1 MEILATIKHFFLPR
15 ESNNQ
20 RAKILHPSAIIFY
33 ILFFLAVQLSINV
46 LGNLG
51 PNILGYAT
59 NISVN
64 DLFTLTNQ
72 KRAENGLPL
81 ISLSPELNNA
91 AAGKAQ
97 DMFSKNYWAHNAPDG
112 TSPWVFITGA
122 GYNYLYAG
130 ENLAKDFG
138 DSVGVINAWMDSP
151 THRANILNDKYKDI
165 GFAVA
170 NGTLNGSETTLVV
183 QFFGTRAGG
192 APQTSQVAAATVP
205 TATPIPLSIPTKTL
219 PKPSPTQVPATPTP
233 TLMPTAT
240 PTTIPVA
247 ATKTTSSTPESSGTV
262 ITKPLFDPYR
272 LTKIVSVVLALLLL
286 IILGIDGLLAYR
298 RRIVRLSGHNM
309 AHMTYLL
316 MLLLSI
322 YFLGRGSIL

>member
-1 MEILATIKHFFLPR
+1 MEILATLKHFFLPR

-46 LGNLG
+46 LGSLG
-51 PNILGYAT
+51 SDILGYAT

-72 KRAENGLPL
+72 KRTENGLSSV
-81 ISLSPELNNA
+81 SLSSELNNA

-97 DMFSKNYWAHNAPDG
+97 DMFTKNYWAHTAPDG
-112 TSPWVFITGA
+112 TAPWVFITGA
-122 GYNYLYAG
+122 NYNYLYAG

-138 DSVGVINAWMDSP
+138 DSVGVVNAWMDSP

-183 QFFGTRAGG
+183 QFLGTRGG
-192 APQTSQVAAATVP
+192 GTPQTTQVAAVTAP
-205 TATPIPLSIPTKTL
+205 TITPLPLSTPTRTPTRPTPTETPIPT
-219 PKPSPTQVPATPTP
+219 VTPTP
-233 TLMPTAT
+233 TV
-240 PTTIPVA
+240 IPVA
-247 ATKTTSSTPESSGTV
+247 LIKTTPQTSNSNEMAV
-262 ITKPLFDPYR
+262 TKPLFDPYK
-272 LTKIVSVVLALLLL
+272 LTKIVSFVLAILLL
-286 IILGIDGLLAYR
+286 IILGIDSVIVYR
-298 RRIVRLSGHNM
+298 RRIARLSGHNM

-316 MLLLSI
+316 MLLMSI